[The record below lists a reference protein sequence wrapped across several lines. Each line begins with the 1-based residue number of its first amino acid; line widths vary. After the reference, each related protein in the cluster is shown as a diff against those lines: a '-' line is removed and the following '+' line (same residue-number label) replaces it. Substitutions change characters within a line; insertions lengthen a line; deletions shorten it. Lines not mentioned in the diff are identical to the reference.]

1 MDRNALIMMWQR
13 LTVKPDVVQW
23 YPYELNECGEIVANA
38 CPSARRQIVLTDVYV
53 QLNERLGHLA
63 AMSVAV
69 TTLCFGIMV
78 PDVVWM
84 LPEKWEDFDRDDPV
98 PFVPD
103 LCVEVLLD
111 SERQQNIAH
120 RVHAYLEG
128 GAREVIVVGPD
139 GKVEFWGAEGLRQ
152 TSMFEV
158 VLSLDSGYFEVDG
171 AIAEPNGVRS

>member
-1 MDRNALIMMWQR
+1 MDRLPFLDRDALLLMWHR
-13 LTVKPDVVQW
+13 LTVKPEVVQW
-23 YPYELNECGEIVANA
+23 HPYELNECGELVTNSR
-38 CPSARRQIVLTDVYV
+38 PSARRQIVLTDVYV

-84 LPEKWEDFDRDDPV
+84 SLERWENCNPDDPV

-111 SERQQNIAH
+111 SERQQNIAQ
-120 RVHAYLEG
+120 RVHAYLDG
-128 GAREVIVVGPD
+128 GGP
-139 GKVEFWGAEGLRQ
+139 
-152 TSMFEV
+152 
-158 VLSLDSGYFEVDG
+158 
-171 AIAEPNGVRS
+171 